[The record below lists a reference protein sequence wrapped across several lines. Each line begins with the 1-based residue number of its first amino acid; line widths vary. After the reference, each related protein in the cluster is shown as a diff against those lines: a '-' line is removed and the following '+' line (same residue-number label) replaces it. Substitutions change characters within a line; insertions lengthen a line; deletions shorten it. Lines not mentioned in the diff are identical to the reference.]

1 MNLPA
6 NGATALSA
14 KSFRLPA
21 DQIKPLAAG
30 RGTCFA
36 TDCIT
41 VDGDKVGYMYRQAP
55 DNGRDSGW
63 RFFAGH
69 ESDDYVNDLD
79 HIALY
84 DVNTIAN
91 YDRDIIA
98 LLDAPAGSAFQRD
111 ASGAFHP
118 VEFPVPDAE

>member
-63 RFFAGH
+63 TGSICSTCAR
-69 ESDDYVNDLD
+69 S
-79 HIALY
+79 AL
-84 DVNTIAN
+84 T
-91 YDRDIIA
+91 
-98 LLDAPAGSAFQRD
+98 
-111 ASGAFHP
+111 SGALG
-118 VEFPVPDAE
+118 PDVRTAKVRWGGASRV